1 MPTVNAIFE
10 RKKLMIFK
18 WCILGPHCIGPTCSD
33 WVANVH
39 MGVLTLKAYT
49 GRMKPFRMTNRTLKI
64 TTYTVY
70 METYN
75 ICEPMHV
82 PKSVLIA
89 QSVADCRFNFS
100 SFNSALFF
108 FI

>member
-49 GRMKPFRMTNRTLKI
+49 GRMKPFRMTDRTLKI
-64 TTYTVY
+64 TTYTVLCG
-70 METYN
+70 TYN
-75 ICEPMHV
+75 ICEAMLIFQSLYLLLQQQSAADNR
-82 PKSVLIA
+82 KSLYYMKKKK
-89 QSVADCRFNFS
+89 
-100 SFNSALFF
+100 L
-108 FI
+108 